1 MKKRSK
7 PLEDTIELNEDEIL
21 ANFRALM
28 AQELSKEEMV
38 EREIDI
44 YIDVNHIEKETTLPI
59 VIDERKVNLRL
70 PFDCIL
76 LADNLP
82 GMCHILFSHE
92 KGSFDKS
99 NRDSIICECKLLI
112 NSDDYELLFKDK
124 SFSEMRKFASTYAQL
139 SKSQRNF
146 FKEQFSSPIKDE
158 VSDCN
163 EPIVDEEG
171 LRLLYNSCKHAYS
184 PEIQKHAGLLFK
196 ELEQQRYGS
205 NNRADILTKLS
216 YMLNLR
222 TDHKKNKPITY
233 EEIMQTLNK
242 HVYGMDKLKRL
253 IADRVMFCQHCGRT
267 ISLLLVGNPG
277 VGKTSVSKP
286 LAQLYQVPYAEIK
299 CESADPISLTGLV
312 SSYSGSIPS
321 IITRQFFAHG
331 TTQMLLLFEEI
342 DKLSSDEH
350 KINPYAVFNSMLGP
364 QRALHDEFLDVDISV
379 SNTVVVAT
387 ANSIGSI
394 ADYILNR
401 FDLVL
406 YIDDYSSEEK
416 VTIAQKY
423 AIPELLKRSRV
434 SSEEIIFDD
443 DVLLMIAHRYC
454 DDHGARKIRSC
465 IDSLICSVVSGW
477 TQKII
482 DKPFRITTEYAK
494 QELDE
499 LYLPDKKT
507 SIGFTG

>member
-7 PLEDTIELNEDEIL
+7 PLEDTIELNNEDEIL
-21 ANFRALM
+21 ASFRALM
-28 AQELSKEEMV
+28 RESSEKEMV
-38 EREIDI
+38 EHEVDV
-44 YIDVNHIEKETTLPI
+44 YIDAPHIETETTISVL
-59 VIDERKVNLRL
+59 IDGKKVNLNI
-70 PFDCIL
+70 PFDCVICT
-76 LADNLP
+76 NELP
-82 GMCHILFSHE
+82 GVCHVLFSHE
-92 KGSFDKS
+92 KNSFDKS
-99 NRDSIICECKLLI
+99 NRDSISCECKLI
-112 NSDDYELLFKDK
+112 ISSDDYKLLFKDK
-124 SFSEMRKFASTYAQL
+124 SLSEIRKFAKTYAQL
-139 SKSQRNF
+139 SESQRDF
-146 FKEQFSSPIKDE
+146 FRQQYSSPPKE
-158 VSDCN
+158 ETSVY

-171 LRLLYNSCKHAYS
+171 LRLLYKTCKHAYT

-196 ELEQQRYGS
+196 ELDQQRYGS

-233 EEIMQTLNK
+233 EEILQTLNK

-277 VGKTSVSKP
+277 VGKSSVSKP
-286 LAQLYQVPYAEIK
+286 IAQLYQVPYAEIK

-321 IITRQFFAHG
+321 IITTAFHAHG

-387 ANSIGSI
+387 ANSTDSI

-477 TQKII
+477 TQRII
-482 DKPFRITTEYAK
+482 DKPFKITTEFVK